1 MPRALQWASFLL
13 HCFFLL
19 FSSFILSLFA
29 LVTIT
34 SRPIYNIARA
44 LQNAYVSRMHLLV
57 SNVESE
63 ECLFSPKKRAP
74 RNAKNR
80 HGKGI
85 NYPVKIGEEY
95 EVDIVDMNPNGAG
108 IARIKGF
115 PIFVSNAKRNE
126 HLKIKI
132 TNLISGCADAQI
144 IP

>member
-1 MPRALQWASFLL
+1 MLIRA
-13 HCFFLL
+13 H
-19 FSSFILSLFA
+19 
-29 LVTIT
+29 
-34 SRPIYNIARA
+34 
-44 LQNAYVSRMHLLV
+44 

-74 RNAKNR
+74 RNAKNK

-85 NYPVKIGEEY
+85 NYPIKIGEEY
-95 EVDIVDMNPNGAG
+95 EVDIVNMTPNGEG

-115 PIFVSNAKRNE
+115 PIFISNAKPNE

-144 IP
+144 IT